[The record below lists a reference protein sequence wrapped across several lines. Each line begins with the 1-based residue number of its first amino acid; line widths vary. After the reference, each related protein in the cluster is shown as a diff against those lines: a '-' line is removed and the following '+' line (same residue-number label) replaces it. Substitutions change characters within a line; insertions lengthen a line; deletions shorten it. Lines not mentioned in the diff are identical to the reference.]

1 MVSPRILGIVL
12 TSLLSHWRRH
22 PVQVLA
28 WISGLLLATALWSG
42 VQALNA
48 QARDSYDRAAGLFE
62 GAALPSLVVVEGGD
76 LAEEHYGALRRQGW
90 PVSPLLEDRI
100 RLQGVGEAA
109 ERLNLV
115 GVDPLTLPSEAAAGQ
130 AVETAD
136 QTLTGFLVEPGLT
149 LVSPDT
155 LESLGVAAGTRLR
168 ADNGAQLPPLSVNA
182 ALPPGTLLMDIG
194 FAQRVLQAEGRLS
207 RMLLPDDPYWL
218 NRSLPPALADQ
229 LRWQAGR
236 SEDDLARLTD
246 SFHLNLTA
254 LGLLAF
260 VVGLFIVH
268 GATGLAFEQRRG
280 LLRTLR
286 ACGVPQRL
294 LLVGLLIELLVLAT
308 VAGLLGL
315 LLGYGVAAWLLP
327 DVAASLQGLYGARVS
342 NQLRLDP
349 VWWLNGLGMALLGA
363 LLSALSSLWQ
373 AARMPVLALARSEAW
388 RQRQSLVL
396 CFQVVVGLVLLGLA
410 PIVLW
415 FGSGLVMAFSG
426 LAALLLGAA
435 LCLPAVLVLCLR
447 LGQRLSVGPL
457 SEWFWAES
465 RQQLSGLSLALMA
478 LLLALA
484 ANIGVG
490 GMVESFRLT
499 FTGWLEQRL
508 AAEVYVNAE
517 DADAAARIGHWLE
530 DQPEI
535 SAVLPTH
542 QATVRHRDWPLELN
556 GIRPHP
562 TYEDHWPVLEL
573 RPGGWFNL
581 AAGQGALVSEQW
593 LRTHG
598 GTLGDPVTLSGE
610 RDWTL
615 TIEGVYADYGNPR
628 PQMLISGEALQRW
641 YTGPLRY
648 GFSLRLPADQAPELV
663 ERARAELGLQGTAV
677 IDQASVRQFSEQV
690 FERTF
695 VATGA
700 LNLLTLGVAGI
711 ALFISLLT
719 LSHSRL
725 PQLAPLW
732 AQGVTPRQ
740 LALLEGARTLWLALL
755 TVLLAIPLGLL
766 LAWVLVAVINVEAFG
781 WRLPLHLFPGQWL
794 LLAGLG
800 LTSALLA
807 TLWPVW
813 RLSRQSAGSWSKV
826 FAVEGG
832 G

>member
-1 MVSPRILGIVL
+1 MVSLRILGVIL
-12 TSLLSHWRRH
+12 TALLSHWRRH
-22 PVQVLA
+22 PVQGLA
-28 WISGLLLATALWSG
+28 WVCGLLLATALWSG

-62 GAALPSLVVVEGGD
+62 GAALPSLVARDGGR
-76 LAEEHYGALRRQGW
+76 LAEEDYGALRRQGW
-90 PVSPLLEDRI
+90 PVSPLLEGRV
-100 RLQGVGEAA
+100 RLETLDASSGRFTLMGI
-109 ERLNLV
+109 
-115 GVDPLTLPSEAAAGQ
+115 DPLTLPPEAAAGQ
-130 AVETAD
+130 AVEAAE
-136 QTLTGFLVEPGLT
+136 QALVAFLVEPGVT

-155 LESLGVAAGTRLR
+155 LRELGVATGTQLR
-168 ADNGAQLPPLSVNA
+168 TDRGTLLPPLAVNA
-182 ALPPGTLLMDIG
+182 DLPPGTLLMDIG
-194 FAQRVLQAEGRLS
+194 FAQQVLQAEGSLS
-207 RMLLPDDPYWL
+207 RLLLPEDPQWL
-218 NRSLPPALADQ
+218 HRSLPEELAAQ
-229 LRWQAGR
+229 LRWQAGQ

-260 VVGLFIVH
+260 AVGLFIVH

-294 LLVGLLIELLVLAT
+294 LLAGLLGELLVLAT

-315 LLGYGVAAWLLP
+315 LLGYGIAAWLLP
-327 DVAASLQGLYGARVS
+327 DVSASLQGLYGARVG
-342 NQLRLDP
+342 NQLRLEP
-349 VWWLNGLGMALLGA
+349 IWWLSGLGMALGGA
-363 LLSALSSLWQ
+363 LLSASTSLWQ
-373 AARMPVLALARSEAW
+373 AARLPVLALARSEAW
-388 RQRQSLVL
+388 RQRQASVL
-396 CFQVVVGLVLLGLA
+396 RLQVAVGLIFLALA
-410 PIVLW
+410 PMLLW
-415 FGSGLVMAFSG
+415 GGSGLVPAFAG

-435 LCLPAVLVLCLR
+435 LCLPAVLALCLH
-447 LGQRLSVGPL
+447 LGQRLARGPL
-457 SEWFWAES
+457 SQWFWAES
-465 RQQLSGLSLALMA
+465 RQQLARLSLALMA

-517 DADAAARIGHWLE
+517 DAGDARRIEAWLQE
-530 DQPEI
+530 QPEI
-535 SAVLPTH
+535 TAILPTH
-542 QATVRHRDWPLELN
+542 QATVRYGGWPLELN
-556 GIRPHP
+556 GIRPHA

-593 LRTHG
+593 VRTHG
-598 GTLGDPVTLSGE
+598 GGPGTEITLSGE

-628 PQMLISGEALQRW
+628 PQMLVAGSALQAW
-641 YTGPLRY
+641 YTGPLQQ
-648 GFSLRLPADQAPELV
+648 GFSLRLPPEQANDLV
-663 ERARAELGLQGTAV
+663 ERARDELSLQGTAV

-700 LNLLTLGVAGI
+700 LNLLTLGVAGM

-755 TVLLAIPLGLL
+755 TVVLAIPLGLL

-781 WRLPLHLFPGQWL
+781 WRLPLYFFPGQWL
-794 LLAGLG
+794 GLAGLG
-800 LTSALLA
+800 LVSALLA
-807 TLWPVW
+807 TAWPVW